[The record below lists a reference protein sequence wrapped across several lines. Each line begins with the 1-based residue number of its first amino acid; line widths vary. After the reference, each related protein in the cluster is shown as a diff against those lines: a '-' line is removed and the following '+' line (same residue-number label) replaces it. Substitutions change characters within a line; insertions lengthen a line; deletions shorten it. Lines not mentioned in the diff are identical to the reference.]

1 MDLQAKS
8 ALAHQAYR
16 AFSQCLDDDDHFL
29 TLLLT
34 KTGDSQ
40 NIFYP
45 DINKLLTIPKLKPAK
60 EKALAFGYRNLDS
73 LAHEKELSDEGS
85 FAFDDYN
92 FEAIVDHPG
101 ESFAS
106 KLLKKIEEKGL
117 TYSECYKKANID
129 RKLFSK
135 IRNNPEYRPSKATI
149 CAFAIAL
156 KLDLKETEELLKS
169 AGYALSDNYKFDIII
184 SYFIKKRIYDIFIIN
199 EALFYFDQK
208 LLGL

>member
-1 MDLQAKS
+1 MYKQNNHHLLLDLQAKS

-117 TYSECYKKANID
+117 TYSECTKKPILTASFFPKSEIIPNIGH
-129 RKLFSK
+129 L
-135 IRNNPEYRPSKATI
+135 RPPSV
-149 CAFAIAL
+149 
-156 KLDLKETEELLKS
+156 
-169 AGYALSDNYKFDIII
+169 LSL
-184 SYFIKKRIYDIFIIN
+184 S
-199 EALFYFDQK
+199 L
-208 LLGL
+208 